1 MSEIQKVLDDAGV
14 EAKVSEVRNESKSK
28 SIYVLEIAR
37 KDAESIAEKLLSKA
51 NETGFSPLF
60 AVDASIEDLI
70 GEPGKA
76 KKTLAEGEKLDP
88 EKWLKSPDQLIK
100 HWLENPD
107 DISMKVGDFTKR
119 KVTLTKLPTSSTLIL
134 VPTKLSWQIPAYLTF
149 SGLGWNECPSTQVH
163 IALLKRWHEKY
174 GADLLCM
181 GRDSLFL
188 KVKKPV
194 VDKDE
199 ALELAFEHAQYCPDN
214 VMQGHGDRT
223 ISGLAIDL
231 MGATVWQFWWD

>member
-1 MSEIQKVLDDAGV
+1 MSEIQKVLDVAGV
-14 EAKVSEVRNESKSK
+14 EAKVSNVKNESKSK
-28 SIYVLEIAR
+28 SIYVLEIER
-37 KDAESIAEKLLSKA
+37 KDAEATAEKLLSKA

-60 AVDASIEDLI
+60 PVDASIEDLI

-76 KKTLAEGEKLDP
+76 KTTLAAGEKLDT
-88 EKWLKSPDQLIK
+88 EKWLKSPDELVQK
-100 HWLENPD
+100 WLENPED
-107 DISMKVGDFTKR
+107 LSMKVGDFTKR
-119 KVTLTKLPTSSTLIL
+119 KITLTKLPTSSTLIL

-149 SGLGWNECPSTQVH
+149 SGLGWNECPSTAVH
-163 IALLKRWHEKY
+163 IALLKRWHQKY

-199 ALELAFEHAQYCPDN
+199 ALALAFEHAQYCPDN

-223 ISGLAIDL
+223 VSGLAIDL

>member
-1 MSEIQKVLDDAGV
+1 MSEIQKVLDVAGV
-14 EAKVSEVRNESKSK
+14 EAKVSNVKVESKSK
-28 SIYVLEIAR
+28 SIYVLEIGR
-37 KDAESIAEKLLSKA
+37 KDAEATAEKLLSKA

-60 AVDASIEDLI
+60 PVDASIEDLI

-76 KKTLAEGEKLDP
+76 KKTLAEGEAVDI
-88 EKWLKSPDQLIK
+88 EKWLKSPDDL
-100 HWLENPD
+100 D
-107 DISMKVGDFTKR
+107 MKVGDFTKR
-119 KVTLTKLPTSSTLIL
+119 KITLTKLPTSSTLIL

-149 SGLGWNECPSTQVH
+149 SGLGWNACPSTAVH

-194 VDKDE
+194 MDKDE
-199 ALELAFEHAQYCPDN
+199 ALALAFEHAQYCPDN
-214 VMQGHGDRT
+214 VMQAHGDRT